1 MNIMGG
7 GRMAKEVIMDIFL
20 DYKDEYLARIFL
32 NSVTPQA

>member
-1 MNIMGG
+1 MGEWG
-7 GRMAKEVIMDIFL
+7 NAKEVIINIFL